1 MTQDAAHLEDL
12 RPQSEYPA
20 PSIVERTPE
29 GERFYDIYS
38 MLVKNRVVFIGTP
51 IDYMLADL
59 VVAELLLLQQ
69 QDAEHDIQL
78 YINSPGG
85 EVDAG
90 LAIYDAM
97 HLVQPAVATAC
108 VGSAVGISALLLAGG
123 TRGKRAALPNA
134 RVMIHQPST
143 DVEGTAADIDVH
155 AREVLRLNTRLT
167 ELLAHDSRQ
176 TVERITLDI
185 NRDFWMDA
193 YEALAY
199 GLIDSVVGQNGE

>member
-1 MTQDAAHLEDL
+1 
-12 RPQSEYPA
+12 
-20 PSIVERTPE
+20 
-29 GERFYDIYS
+29 
-38 MLVKNRVVFIGTP
+38 VKNRVVFIGTP